1 MARFILTS
9 KIETARNLAEYIL
22 EEVKSCI
29 GTKGE
34 NQLCL
39 DLKDNP
45 TVGKNLQK
53 EVKAQEVAQKKAK
66 AEANKQAQFER
77 RQNTKARETYLSQH
91 QQGLF

>member
-1 MARFILTS
+1 MTRFITVS
-9 KIETARNLAEYIL
+9 KIETAHNLAEYIL

-39 DLKDNP
+39 DFKDNP
-45 TVGKNLQK
+45 TVGKDLQK
-53 EVKAQEVAQKKAK
+53 EEETQKAVQKKAK
-66 AEANKQAQFER
+66 AEAKKQAQVER
-77 RQNTKARETYLSQH
+77 RQNAKARDAYLSQH

>member
-1 MARFILTS
+1 MTRFTTIS
-9 KIETARNLAEYIL
+9 KIEWAHNLAEYIL
-22 EEVKSCI
+22 EEVKSCT

-39 DLKDNP
+39 DFKDNP

-53 EVKAQEVAQKKAK
+53 EDEAQKVIQKKAK
-66 AEANKQAQFER
+66 AEDKKQAKAER
-77 RQNTKARETYLSQH
+77 KQNTKARETYLSQH

>member
-1 MARFILTS
+1 MTRFTTIS
-9 KIETARNLAEYIL
+9 KIEWAHNLAEYIL

-29 GTKGE
+29 GTTGE
-34 NQLCL
+34 PQLCL

-53 EVKAQEVAQKKAK
+53 EVETQKATQKKAK
-66 AEANKQAQFER
+66 AEAKKQAEAER
-77 RQNTKARETYLSQH
+77 KQNAKARETYLSQH

>member
-9 KIETARNLAEYIL
+9 KIETAHSLAEYIL

-53 EVKAQEVAQKKAK
+53 EAEAQKATQKKAK
-66 AEANKQAQFER
+66 AEAKKQASAER
-77 RQNTKARETYLSQH
+77 KQNAKAREAYLSQH

>member
-1 MARFILTS
+1 MARFTTIS
-9 KIETARNLAEYIL
+9 KIEWARSLAEYIL
-22 EEVKSCI
+22 EEVKSCT

-53 EVKAQEVAQKKAK
+53 EVEAQKATQKKAK
-66 AEANKQAQFER
+66 AEAKKQAQAEKK
-77 RQNTKARETYLSQH
+77 QNTKAREAYLSQH
-91 QQGLF
+91 QQRLL